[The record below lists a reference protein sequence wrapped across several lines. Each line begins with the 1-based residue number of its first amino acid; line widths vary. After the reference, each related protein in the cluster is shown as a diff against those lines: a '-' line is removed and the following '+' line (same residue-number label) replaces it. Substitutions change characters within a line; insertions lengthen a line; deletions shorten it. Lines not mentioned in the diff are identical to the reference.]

1 MVERPREKLYFQG
14 PSYLSDSELIAVI
27 LGTGVRGCS
36 ALELAHQ
43 LLSVFGGLHGLASSS
58 PSELAT
64 IGGIGQVKAARV
76 SAALTLGQRLTQL
89 EARQKKT
96 IGTPREAV
104 SYLWADLRFLPKETF
119 RCLVVD
125 TKNQVIANELI
136 SVGTLNSSLVHPREV
151 FRPVIS
157 RSGAG
162 VILAH
167 NHPSGDPTPSREDI
181 ELTKRLVDCGKLLGI
196 QVLDHIIV
204 GDNTFVSLREKGIV

>member
-1 MVERPREKLYFQG
+1 
-14 PSYLSDSELIAVI
+14 LSDGELVAVI
-27 LGTGVRGCS
+27 LGTGVRGRS
-36 ALELAHQ
+36 ALELAHE
-43 LLSVFGGLHGLASSS
+43 LLSIFGGLRGLAASS
-58 PSELAT
+58 PCELAT
-64 IGGIGQVKAARV
+64 IGGVGRAKAARV
-76 SAALTLGQRLTQL
+76 IAALTLGQRMAQL
-89 EARQKKT
+89 QARQKKS
-96 IGTPREAV
+96 IGTPAEAA
-104 SYLWADLRFLPKETF
+104 SYLWSDLRFLSKENF

-125 TKNQVIANELI
+125 TKNQVIANELV

-167 NHPSGDPTPSREDI
+167 NHPSGDPTPSREDV
-181 ELTKRLVDCGKLLGI
+181 ELTRRLVDCGKLLGI